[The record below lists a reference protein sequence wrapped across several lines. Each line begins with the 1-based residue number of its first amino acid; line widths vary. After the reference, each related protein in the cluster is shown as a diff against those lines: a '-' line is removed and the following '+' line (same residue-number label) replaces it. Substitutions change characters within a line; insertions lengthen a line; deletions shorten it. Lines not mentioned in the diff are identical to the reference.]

1 MLHRNQETI
10 PSPIRDYP
18 EWHRGRQDYS
28 VWIIELS
35 GMELSQKIA
44 AAREHLSDLLIKPYQ
59 RQPHITVYVCGFL
72 ADTPRYDDDYSAGQ
86 RENDAQLLRAAA
98 VRPFTVEIGGL
109 SSFASAPFL
118 EVADLDGGLDR
129 VRALL
134 STTGKEISRSAYTPH
149 ITVGLYSG
157 AFPGSVV
164 FERLLS
170 FPKDPCRLTVD
181 RITFATYRAREI
193 GGALTGRYEVALERE
208 RESAR

>member
-18 EWHRGRQDYS
+18 EWHRGRRDYS

-35 GMELSQKIA
+35 GKELSKKVA
-44 AAREHLSDLLIKPYQ
+44 AAREHLSDFLIKPYQ

-72 ADTPRYDDDYSAGQ
+72 ADTPRYGDDYSGEQLEQHAH
-86 RENDAQLLRAAA
+86 LLRAGAIK
-98 VRPFTVEIGGL
+98 PFTVEIGGL

-118 EVADLDGGLDR
+118 EVADLEGGLRR

-134 STTGKEISRSAYTPH
+134 STTGKEISRSTYTPH

-157 AFPGSVV
+157 VFPGSVV
-164 FERLLS
+164 FERLSS

-181 RITFATYRAREI
+181 RITFATYQAGEI
-193 GGALTGRYEVALERE
+193 GGALTSRHEVALQ
-208 RESAR
+208 AA